1 MTVPYRII
9 FLIFL
14 TVIPFVTIAYPSPD
28 ADNSSTNDAT
38 VYVYFKGVVQG
49 RRENEVVVD
58 IFCGQTGRNISFYT
72 GARGQFEFP
81 IDEQFLRYFRGCTA
95 EGITIGFYKKDTNDA
110 RQSCLGCLVSPREA
124 QNKRV
129 LKCFVSVRYSW
140 LNFGGIR
147 FTQQY
152 KDHVNANAE
161 PQNVFNVDFAHGGSA
176 TINGNE
182 VRCTDHF
189 PLRDYGLYNEYF
201 DSDDD

>member
-58 IFCGQTGRNISFYT
+58 IFCGDNSNFPLMNNFCDIS
-72 GARGQFEFP
+72 AVV
-81 IDEQFLRYFRGCTA
+81 LL
-95 EGITIGFYKKDTNDA
+95 KA

-152 KDHVNANAE
+152 KDHVDANAE
-161 PQNVFNVDFAHGGSA
+161 PRNVFNVDFAHGGSA

>member
-28 ADNSSTNDAT
+28 TDNSPTNDAT

-72 GARGQFEFP
+72 GTRGQFEFP

-110 RQSCLGCLVSPREA
+110 RQSCLG
-124 QNKRV
+124 
-129 LKCFVSVRYSW
+129 VRYSW

-152 KDHVNANAE
+152 KDHVDANAE
-161 PQNVFNVDFAHGGSA
+161 PRNVFNVDFAHGGSA